1 VHAVAAAVARLNED
15 IPANS
20 SRTIEQTNGLA
31 VQRQEVSLRTA
42 LIVELGFVTSSAV
55 ALVGLTTVLITG
67 GDLRDLL
74 GPLLA
79 LWLGST
85 TVFVLF
91 GGYAVH
97 RMVIRPL
104 QRLTAEAD
112 ALATGQFPAHVPQ
125 ETAELELLA
134 RRYRIMAENLLDVQ
148 SQVVRVEKLA
158 GIGRLAAG
166 VAHEVRNPLGAL
178 GTYVEVLQRRGAD
191 PKVTGDMHQAIDR
204 IERIVQG
211 LVDYARPASGNG
223 AVIQRGA
230 TTDLNAAVQ
239 KVMDFLEAQGL
250 LRSQRFELRLDPRA
264 PRVPGDQHQLEQVI
278 VNLVVNACQAAP
290 GGRIVV
296 GTLPKVLVSQRR
308 TASRSDDA
316 EGHQPDPRRAWLP
329 EPRPRELLPGTPGAL
344 LYVADDGPGVPEE
357 DRERVFD
364 PFFTTKDPGQGTGL
378 GLAIVA
384 RTVHECGGTVWVDR
398 AREGGAVFKVFLPI
412 AGETDAAADR

>member
-1 VHAVAAAVARLNED
+1 VHELASLIAPLNHVG
-15 IPANS
+15 AS
-20 SRTIEQTNGLA
+20 SAKSNGQPDPSLI
-31 VQRQEVSLRTA
+31 RKGVSLRTA

-67 GDLRDLL
+67 SDLREVL

-79 LWLGST
+79 LWVGST
-85 TVFVLF
+85 AVFVLF

-97 RMVIRPL
+97 RMVIGPL

-112 ALATGQFPAHVPQ
+112 ALATGQFPAQVPQ

-134 RRYRIMAENLLDVQ
+134 RRHRIMAENLLDVQ

-178 GTYVEVLQRRGAD
+178 STYIEVLQRRGAD
-191 PKVTGDMHQAIDR
+191 PKVTGDMHQAIER

-211 LVDYARPASGNG
+211 LVDYARPGSTQG
-223 AVIQRGA
+223 AA
-230 TTDLNAAVQ
+230 TARVRSVDLNTAVRTA
-239 KVMDFLEAQGL
+239 VDFLEAQGL
-250 LRSQRFELRLDPRA
+250 FHEQRLKVSLDRTLPPVR
-264 PRVPGDQHQLEQVI
+264 GDQHLLEQVV
-278 VNLVVNACQAAP
+278 VNLVVNACQASP
-290 GGRIVV
+290 GGFAVI
-296 GTLPKVLVSQRR
+296 GTVAKTLGEQRR
-308 TASRSDDA
+308 EAIRRWDEDRRHA
-316 EGHQPDPRRAWLP
+316 RPDRTWSP
-329 EPRPRELLPGTPGAL
+329 EPRRPELLPGTAGAML
-344 LYVADDGPGVPEE
+344 FVADDGPGVPEA

-364 PFFTTKDPGQGTGL
+364 PFYTTKDPGQGTGL

-398 AREGGAVFKVFLPI
+398 AREGGAVFKVFLPFS
-412 AGETDAAADR
+412 GETDAAAHR

>member
-1 VHAVAAAVARLNED
+1 VHTVAPVLA
-15 IPANS
+15 
-20 SRTIEQTNGLA
+20 GLA
-31 VQRQEVSLRTA
+31 EAVSAGNSRSASQEPDPAPEVSRVSLRTA
-42 LIVELGFVTSSAV
+42 LIIELGFVTSSAV
-55 ALVGLTTVLITG
+55 AMVGLTTVLITG
-67 GDLRDLL
+67 SDLREIM
-74 GPLLA
+74 GGLLA

-97 RMVIRPL
+97 RLVIGPL
-104 QRLTAEAD
+104 RRLTAEAD
-112 ALATGQFPAHVPQ
+112 ALAVGEFPAHTPQ

-134 RRYRIMAENLLDVQ
+134 KRYRVMAENLLDVQ

-178 GTYVEVLQRRGAD
+178 GSYVEVLQRRGAD
-191 PKVTGDMHQAIDR
+191 PKVTGDMHRAIER

-211 LVDYARPASGNG
+211 LVDYARPGLNRGGGNHGTG
-223 AVIQRGA
+223 A
-230 TTDLNAAVQ
+230 TDLNAAVGT
-239 KVMDFLEAQGL
+239 VLDFLGTQGM
-250 LRSQRFELRLDPRA
+250 LRDHQVVLSLDPSLPPIR
-264 PRVPGDQHQLEQVI
+264 GDQHLLEQVVI
-278 VNLVVNACQAAP
+278 NLVVNACQANP
-290 GGRIVV
+290 GGRVV
-296 GTLPKVLVSQRR
+296 IGTLAKALRSGRR
-308 TASRSDDA
+308 AAIRREDA
-316 EGHQPDPRRAWLP
+316 EGQQPDPGRTWLP
-329 EPRPRELLPGTPGAL
+329 EPRRRELPPGTRGAML
-344 LYVADDGPGVPEE
+344 FVADDGPGVPEA

>member
-1 VHAVAAAVARLNED
+1 
-15 IPANS
+15 
-20 SRTIEQTNGLA
+20 
-31 VQRQEVSLRTA
+31 VSLRTA

-55 ALVGLTTVLITG
+55 AMVGLTTVLITG
-67 GDLRDLL
+67 SDLREVW
-74 GPLLA
+74 GSLLA

-85 TVFVLF
+85 SIFLLF

-97 RMVIRPL
+97 RMVIGPL

-134 RRYRIMAENLLDVQ
+134 QGYRIMAENLLDVQ

-178 GTYVEVLQRRGAD
+178 GSYVEVLQRRGAD
-191 PKVTGDMHQAIDR
+191 PKVTGDMHQAIQR

-211 LVDYARPASGNG
+211 LVDYARPDRTRDAAQQTS
-223 AVIQRGA
+223 
-230 TTDLNAAVQ
+230 TDLNAAVRT
-239 KVMDFLEAQGL
+239 VVDFLDAQGL
-250 LRSQRFELRLDPRA
+250 LRQQRVEFSLDPGL
-264 PRVPGDQHQLEQVI
+264 PLVQGDQHMLEQVT
-278 VNLVVNACQAAP
+278 VNLLVNAAQASP
-290 GGRIVV
+290 GGRVV
-296 GTLPKVLVSQRR
+296 IGTLIKVLETQRR
-308 TASRSDDA
+308 TASRRGDGQ
-316 EGHQPDPRRAWLP
+316 GHQPDPARTWLP
-329 EPRPRELLPGTPGAL
+329 EPRPQELPPGTRGAML
-344 LYVADDGPGVPEE
+344 FVADDGPGIPEA

-364 PFFTTKDPGQGTGL
+364 PFFSTKDPGQGTGL

>member
-1 VHAVAAAVARLNED
+1 VHAVAPVVAQLGEGPAASTER
-15 IPANS
+15 S
-20 SRTIEQTNGLA
+20 TEQTDAPSRSRG
-31 VQRQEVSLRTA
+31 VSLRTA

-55 ALVGLTTVLITG
+55 AMVGLTTVLITG
-67 GDLRDLL
+67 GDLHQLL

-85 TVFVLF
+85 TVFLLY

-104 QRLTAEAD
+104 QRLTDEAD

-134 RRYRIMAENLLDVQ
+134 RRYRLMAENLLDVQ

-191 PKVTGDMHQAIDR
+191 PKVTGDMHQAIGR

-211 LVDYARPASGNG
+211 LVDYARPAPGTSS
-223 AVIQRGA
+223 ASQRAA
-230 TTDLNAAVQ
+230 TTDLNAAVR

-250 LRSQRFELRLDPRA
+250 LRAQRFEIRLDPRV
-264 PRVPGDQHQLEQVI
+264 PLVPGDQHLLEQVI
-278 VNLVVNACQAAP
+278 VNLVVNACQASP
-290 GGRIVV
+290 GGLVVV

-308 TASRSDDA
+308 TASRSDD
-316 EGHQPDPRRAWLP
+316 GRDHLPDPRRAWLP

-357 DRERVFD
+357 DRERIFD

-384 RTVHECGGTVWVDR
+384 RTVHECGGTVWVNR

>member
-1 VHAVAAAVARLNED
+1 VHAVASVVARLNQGSEASARSID
-15 IPANS
+15 QPDLPS
-20 SRTIEQTNGLA
+20 PRK
-31 VQRQEVSLRTA
+31 EVSLRTA

-55 ALVGLTTVLITG
+55 AMVGLTTVLITG
-67 GDLRDLL
+67 GDLGELL

-97 RMVIRPL
+97 RMVVRPL

-134 RRYRIMAENLLDVQ
+134 RRYRIMAENLLDAQ

-178 GTYVEVLQRRGAD
+178 GTYVEVLHRRGAD

-211 LVDYARPASGNG
+211 LVDYARPGTSRQG
-223 AVIQRGA
+223 AVQRAGS
-230 TTDLNAAVQ
+230 TDLNVAVR

-250 LRSQRFELRLDPRA
+250 LRAQRFEIRLDPRA
-264 PRVPGDQHQLEQVI
+264 PLVPGDQHLLEQVI
-278 VNLVVNACQAAP
+278 VNLVVNACQANP
-290 GGRIVV
+290 GGRVVV

-308 TASRSDDA
+308 TASRSDDGD
-316 EGHQPDPRRAWLP
+316 GHQPDPKRTWLP
-329 EPRPRELLPGTPGAL
+329 EPRSRELLPGTPGAM

-357 DRERVFD
+357 NRERVFD

-398 AREGGAVFKVFLPI
+398 AREGGAIFKVFLPI

>member
-1 VHAVAAAVARLNED
+1 M
-15 IPANS
+15 
-20 SRTIEQTNGLA
+20 
-31 VQRQEVSLRTA
+31 
-42 LIVELGFVTSSAV
+42 
-55 ALVGLTTVLITG
+55 VGLTTVLISGT
-67 GDLRDLL
+67 DLRETF
-74 GPLLA
+74 GSLLA

-85 TVFVLF
+85 VVFALF

-97 RMVIRPL
+97 RLVIAPL

-112 ALATGQFPAHVPQ
+112 ALAVGEFPVHAPQ

-134 RRYRIMAENLLDVQ
+134 TRYRAMAENLLDAQ

-191 PKVTGDMHQAIDR
+191 PRVTGDMHQAIER

-211 LVDYARPASGNG
+211 LVDYARPGRGSAVANG
-223 AVIQRGA
+223 KPG
-230 TTDLNAAVQ
+230 TTDLNAAVRTVLDFLGAQCLLQQQ
-239 KVMDFLEAQGL
+239 KVELSLDESIPLVQGDRHL
-250 LRSQRFELRLDPRA
+250 
-264 PRVPGDQHQLEQVI
+264 LEQVI
-278 VNLVVNACQAAP
+278 INLVVNACQANP
-290 GGRIVV
+290 GGRVV
-296 GTLPKVLVSQRR
+296 IGTVAKALVSGRR
-308 TASRSDDA
+308 SRV
-316 EGHQPDPRRAWLP
+316 RRGESTSQLP
-329 EPRPRELLPGTPGAL
+329 ETARSWAPRPYPRDLPAGAHGVML
-344 LYVADDGPGVPEE
+344 FVADDGPGVPED

-384 RTVHECGGTVWVDR
+384 RTVHESGGTVWVDR

-412 AGETDAAADR
+412 AGEADAAADR